1 MRFQRSVCAR
11 LVLVVTGAV
20 LAAVATRARGA
31 ASFHGVGGLP
41 GAETVSGLWGVSADG
56 RVAVGEALDADGHGR
71 AVYWTDRDGLVV
83 IGGEGGHSVATD
95 ASADGSVIVG
105 TDRDRVFR
113 WTGTGGRIDLLP
125 PPWVGQA
132 WGVSGDGSVVTGFYN
147 GAFRWSV
154 ASGLQGLG
162 DSAVAFDVSLDGSTV
177 VGALGES
184 LRTRA
189 VRWTERGMER
199 LGDLQGGADYTI
211 AWAVSA
217 DGSVVVGTS
226 VIPGVSSSAFIWREG
241 VGISELPGVPDG
253 VPFKPNAISANGSV
267 VVGGS
272 GSLAAVWDEAHGLR
286 LLQDVLTRDYGLDLT
301 GWTLQNAL
309 GVSADGSTIVGGGLS
324 PAGRGEGF
332 VAILPEPA
340 AGAAETVLFSMI
352 ALRRCRRA

>member
-177 VGALGES
+177 VG
-184 LRTRA
+184 
-189 VRWTERGMER
+189 
-199 LGDLQGGADYTI
+199 
-211 AWAVSA
+211 
-217 DGSVVVGTS
+217 
-226 VIPGVSSSAFIWREG
+226 
-241 VGISELPGVPDG
+241 
-253 VPFKPNAISANGSV
+253 
-267 VVGGS
+267 GGS
-272 GSLAAVWDEAHGLR
+272 GGDGPVLDDRPAKVSQGLTVCRNPKSTSTVW
-286 LLQDVLTRDYGLDLT
+286 
-301 GWTLQNAL
+301 
-309 GVSADGSTIVGGGLS
+309 
-324 PAGRGEGF
+324 PAMR
-332 VAILPEPA
+332 
-340 AGAAETVLFSMI
+340 
-352 ALRRCRRA
+352 

>member
-1 MRFQRSVCAR
+1 MKSPSTDLRGRPGRGRPTPQSVHYPKDFR
-11 LVLVVTGAV
+11 
-20 LAAVATRARGA
+20 
-31 ASFHGVGGLP
+31 HP
-41 GAETVSGLWGVSADG
+41 
-56 RVAVGEALDADGHGR
+56 GR
-71 AVYWTDRDGLVV
+71 AVDR
-83 IGGEGGHSVATD
+83 A
-95 ASADGSVIVG
+95 
-105 TDRDRVFR
+105 
-113 WTGTGGRIDLLP
+113 
-125 PPWVGQA
+125 
-132 WGVSGDGSVVTGFYN
+132 GDGAAG
-147 GAFRWSV
+147 RPP
-154 ASGLQGLG
+154 
-162 DSAVAFDVSLDGSTV
+162 
-177 VGALGES
+177 
-184 LRTRA
+184 R
-189 VRWTERGMER
+189 
-199 LGDLQGGADYTI
+199 GADNTI

-272 GSLAAVWDEAHGLR
+272 GGLAAVWDEAHGLR

-340 AGAAETVLFSMI
+340 AGAASTVLFSMI